1 MQFTKNS
8 YEKMSELSAIPQQS
22 LLAIG
27 VPDIKFY
34 QTSRGLQ
41 ALCPFHNDHKL
52 GSFIFNPT
60 TGVWKC
66 FSCGV
71 GGSGAISFIM
81 KVNNWDFL
89 KAVYYLYDHRN
100 EITLPPE
107 LLVPPL
113 LVKTQKE
120 KNHIGEMPKISAN
133 KSLFVSHGP
142 VTRQDCHLIYL
153 AFADASPL
161 TEDEKRKLMQ
171 VRKISYGETGDFF
184 RIPAAWDDQFWTNFK
199 ERLNAI
205 DDCGEK
211 DRLYHSLIGVPGFFW
226 DDEHDRPGF
235 VYFRNSLGILLHS
248 LDGLIC
254 GIDMRL
260 PADAPQGAR
269 YIAFSSAGICDR
281 NPNRFSMGTRT
292 DVFVDVVP
300 CHFGGSKEYKGV
312 AITEGK
318 FKAIQLSRRGY
329 TALNVRGVV
338 NWKHALPYLEKMP
351 TDKPVTIVFDAD
363 CRSNPAVGKQAAD
376 LGRALMEAGY
386 EAQYLTWNSNLGK
399 GFDDL
404 CNGGHYNKVRL
415 VPAQRFLDTT
425 LDPFLQ
431 RAASRKEYEAS
442 QKLPQE
448 QK

>member
-89 KAVYYLYDHRN
+89 KAVDYLYDHRN

-142 VTRQDCHLIYL
+142 VTRQDCHLIYR

-260 PADAPQGAR
+260 PADAPQ
-269 YIAFSSAGICDR
+269 
-281 NPNRFSMGTRT
+281 
-292 DVFVDVVP
+292 
-300 CHFGGSKEYKGV
+300 H
-312 AITEGK
+312 AI
-318 FKAIQLSRRGY
+318 
-329 TALNVRGVV
+329 
-338 NWKHALPYLEKMP
+338 
-351 TDKPVTIVFDAD
+351 
-363 CRSNPAVGKQAAD
+363 
-376 LGRALMEAGY
+376 
-386 EAQYLTWNSNLGK
+386 
-399 GFDDL
+399 
-404 CNGGHYNKVRL
+404 
-415 VPAQRFLDTT
+415 
-425 LDPFLQ
+425 
-431 RAASRKEYEAS
+431 
-442 QKLPQE
+442 
-448 QK
+448 